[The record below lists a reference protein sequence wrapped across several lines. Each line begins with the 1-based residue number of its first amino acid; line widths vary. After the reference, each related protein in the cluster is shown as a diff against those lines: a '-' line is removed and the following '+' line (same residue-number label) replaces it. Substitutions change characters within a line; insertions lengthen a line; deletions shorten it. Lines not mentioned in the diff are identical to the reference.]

1 MSTIYI
7 VDDDCAMLES
17 LTYLLQAEGFS
28 VEQCRS
34 GQQLLAKTLW
44 SRPACMVI
52 DLRLADIDGLELRRK
67 LRDRGIDIP
76 TIIISGRA
84 EIPDA
89 VRAVKD
95 GVLDFLTKPFDDAEL
110 IQRIRQAIV
119 QDEENLRQK
128 AEMDELRERFSRLT
142 ARESEVL
149 RCVLEGMANKQIA
162 ASLGLSA
169 KTVEFHRKHV
179 MEKVEVETVTE
190 LVRLSA
196 LLFPELRSVNR
207 KR

>member
-1 MSTIYI
+1 MATVYV
-7 VDDDCAMLES
+7 VDDDSAMLES
-17 LTYLLQAEGFS
+17 LTYLFQAEGFG

-34 GQQLLAKTLW
+34 GGQLLERTNW

-52 DLRLADIDGLELRRK
+52 DLRLIDIDGLELRRR

-95 GVLDFLTKPFDDAEL
+95 GVLDFLTKPFDDTEL
-110 IQRIRQAIV
+110 IQRIRQAMT

-128 AEMDELRERFSRLT
+128 AEMDELRQRFSRLT
-142 ARESEVL
+142 SRESEVL

-162 ASLGLSA
+162 VTLCLSP

-179 MEKVEVETVTE
+179 MEKIEVDTVTE

-207 KR
+207 KK

>member
-1 MSTIYI
+1 MSTVYI
-7 VDDDCAMLES
+7 VDDDSAMLES
-17 LTYLLQAEGFS
+17 LAYLLKASGFS
-28 VEQCRS
+28 VEPCRS
-34 GQQLLAKTLW
+34 GGQLLERAHW
-44 SRPACMVI
+44 SRPACLVI
-52 DLRLADIDGLELRRK
+52 DLRLTDIDGLELRRL

-95 GVLDFLTKPFDDAEL
+95 GVLDFLTKPFDDGDL
-110 IQRIRQAIV
+110 IQRIRQAIE
-119 QDEENLRQK
+119 QDAENLRQQ
-128 AEMDELRERFSRLT
+128 AEMDQLRDRFSRLT
-142 ARESEVL
+142 SRESEVL
-149 RCVLEGMANKQIA
+149 KCVLDGMANKQIA
-162 ASLGLSA
+162 ATLGLSA

-179 MEKVEVETVTE
+179 MEKIEVDSVTE